1 MNNKHRSKLRFNNRN
16 LSFSDS
22 SKTIKIYIIFS
33 TPVIYQ
39 YTYLEIKFVHNTK
52 SWFDKIYTIIMVC
65 HHLAFHT
72 QGFNESIPLNFLNET
87 ISLSYFSQ
95 GLQSPVN
102 MPIGASTGPV
112 LVRRWQ
118 HRPSTGPVLAR
129 NGIFTGEE
137 NSTAGKDGLILFKT
151 DVYDNKEST

>member
-52 SWFDKIYTIIMVC
+52 SWFDKIYTII
-65 HHLAFHT
+65 
-72 QGFNESIPLNFLNET
+72 
-87 ISLSYFSQ
+87 ISLWSVIIWPF
-95 GLQSPVN
+95 
-102 MPIGASTGPV
+102 
-112 LVRRWQ
+112 
-118 HRPSTGPVLAR
+118 
-129 NGIFTGEE
+129 
-137 NSTAGKDGLILFKT
+137 ILRDLMKVFL
-151 DVYDNKEST
+151 